1 MKMHMD
7 NFISMDRHF
16 VYLTCMDCHFT
27 YQTCIDHWLDWYISV
42 VTGTPAHGTPVRIGV
57 SNMKKKEK
65 RKEWWRRE
73 EEERVETKRTKE
85 ERRWGRSIPVGNARW
100 AAGSDEHLHKVKW
113 EGLMFGVKKAH
124 EWKPSSIWTGT
135 PKTRVVRILVHTRT
149 SAYHPFY
156 TGPSEMSNIR

>member
-42 VTGTPAHGTPVRIGV
+42 VTGTPAHGTPVRIGD

-65 RKEWWRRE
+65 RKEWWRR
-73 EEERVETKRTKE
+73 KE
-85 ERRWGRSIPVGNARW
+85 EGGRRKKKDRNEKDERGKKMRKKHTRRQRTMGGRQRW
-100 AAGSDEHLHKVKW
+100 APAQGEMGRPHVWSEEGSRMKALKYLDWNTQDKGGPH
-113 EGLMFGVKKAH
+113 FG
-124 EWKPSSIWTGT
+124 S
-135 PKTRVVRILVHTRT
+135 
-149 SAYHPFY
+149 HPD
-156 TGPSEMSNIR
+156 